1 MRFWSAAFRAV
12 LVAVVAAAGAGA
24 VSMFVPQV
32 RRYRSFQEER
42 DRIDAAIRREEERYP
57 ELMRRI
63 DQLQHD
69 PATVERVA
77 RETLGLAR
85 PGETVF
91 RFRTPADAPQ
101 GVAAGDDPSP

>member
-1 MRFWSAAFRAV
+1 MRFWSVTCRV
-12 LVAVVAAAGAGA
+12 LLVAAVVAAAAGA
-24 VSMFVPQV
+24 ASLFVPQV
-32 RRYRSFQEER
+32 RRYRNFQAER
-42 DRIDAAIRREEERYP
+42 DRLEGAIRAEEERYP
-57 ELMRRI
+57 ELMKRI

-91 RFRTPADAPQ
+91 RFRTPPDEPLRGPETA
-101 GVAAGDDPSP
+101 SP